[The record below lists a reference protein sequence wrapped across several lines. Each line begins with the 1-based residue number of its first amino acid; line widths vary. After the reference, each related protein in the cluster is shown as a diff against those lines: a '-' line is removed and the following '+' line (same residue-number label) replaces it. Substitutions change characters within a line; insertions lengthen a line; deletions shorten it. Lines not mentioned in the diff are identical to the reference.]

1 MDDRERAARR
11 SEGQAVATRLGKDGI
26 VAVALTYVD
35 TSGITRVK
43 TVPIGRLDTASAYG
57 VGMSPVFDAFLLD
70 DSITRGRYAGGP
82 IGDLR
87 LVPDLD
93 RLVPLAAQ
101 PGWAW
106 APVDRWTQDG
116 RRHPNCSRAFALAQA
131 DQLAAAGFTAQL
143 SFEIEWYVDAGHGDE
158 VVPACAGP
166 AYGMTRVVEL
176 SDYSRDVL
184 AALAAQGIAVEQ
196 FHPEYAPGQLEV
208 SVAPEDPV
216 AAADTTVLVRQT
228 IRAVSARH
236 GLRVSFAPSV
246 VVGGVGNGGHVHV
259 SLWRDGANAMGTAA
273 GLSDDGAAFT
283 AGVLDELPALLAIGA
298 PSVASYTRLVP
309 QHWAGVFRCWGLENR
324 EAAVRVVLG
333 RSPNVEVKCFDLSAN
348 PYLVVG
354 AVLAAGRAG
363 LARGAKLPLSVDVD
377 PADLTDAERAD
388 RGIERLPESLD
399 ASLRAFS
406 TSAVLAD
413 ALGEQLADTIA
424 TVRRSELDLFASSL
438 PEEVVAATR
447 WRH

>member
-1 MDDRERAARR
+1 VNDRDISA
-11 SEGQAVATRLGKDGI
+11 RLGTGGV

-35 TSGITRVK
+35 TTGITRVK
-43 TVPIGRLDTASAYG
+43 TVPIARLDKALATG

-70 DSITRGRYAGGP
+70 DSIARGRFAGGP

-87 LVPDLD
+87 LIPDVE
-93 RLVPLAAQ
+93 RIVPLAAQ

-116 RRHPNCSRAFALAQA
+116 RRHSNCSRAFARAEVDRLAESGYTA
-131 DQLAAAGFTAQL
+131 RLA
-143 SFEIEWYVDAGHGDE
+143 FEVEWYVDAGTGDDL
-158 VVPACAGP
+158 VPACAGP

-176 SDYSRDVL
+176 SDYCRDVL
-184 AALAAQGIAVEQ
+184 AALSAQGVAVEQ

-246 VVGGVGNGGHVHV
+246 VAGGVGNGGHIHV
-259 SLWRDGANAMGTAA
+259 SIGRDGTDVTGTAA
-273 GLSDDGAAFT
+273 GLSDDGASFA
-283 AGVLDELPALLAIGA
+283 AGILDELPALLAIGA
-298 PSVASYTRLVP
+298 PSVASYVRLVP
-309 QHWAGVFRCWGLENR
+309 QHWAGAFRCWGHENR

-333 RSPNVEVKCFDLSAN
+333 HSPNVEVKCFDQSAN
-348 PYLVVG
+348 PYLVAG

-363 LARGAKLPLSVDVD
+363 IARGAKLPPPVDVD
-377 PADLTDAERAD
+377 PADLSDAERAE
-388 RGIERLPESLD
+388 RGIERLPTSLD
-399 ASLRAFS
+399 EALGAFLES
-406 TSAVLAD
+406 TVLAD
-413 ALGEQLADTIA
+413 ALGEPLADTIA
-424 TVRRSELDLFASSL
+424 TVRQAEIDLFASAA
-438 PEEVVAATR
+438 PEDVVAATR

>member
-1 MDDRERAARR
+1 VDDHERAARR
-11 SEGQAVATRLGKDGI
+11 TEGQAVATRLGDEGV

-43 TVPIGRLDTASAYG
+43 TVPIGRLGTASAYG

-116 RRHPNCSRAFALAQA
+116 RRHPNCSRAFALAQTDA
-131 DQLAAAGFTAQL
+131 LAAAGFAAQM
-143 SFEIEWYVDAGHGDE
+143 SFEIEWYVDAGQGDE

-184 AALAAQGIAVEQ
+184 AALATQGIAVEQ

-216 AAADTTVLVRQT
+216 AAADTAVLVRQT

-246 VVGGVGNGGHVHV
+246 AVGGVGNGGHVHV
-259 SLWRDGANAMGTAA
+259 SLWRDGANAIGTAA

-309 QHWAGVFRCWGLENR
+309 QHWAGAFRCWGVENR
-324 EAAVRVVLG
+324 EAGVRVVLG

-354 AVLAAGRAG
+354 AMLAAGRAG
-363 LARGAKLPLSVDVD
+363 LASGAKLPPPVDVD
-377 PADLTDAERAD
+377 PAELTDAERAD

-399 ASLRAFS
+399 ESLRAFLAS
-406 TSAVLAD
+406 SVLAD

-424 TVRRSELDLFASSL
+424 TVRRSELDLFASSS
-438 PEEVVAATR
+438 PEEVVAVTR

>member
-1 MDDRERAARR
+1 
-11 SEGQAVATRLGKDGI
+11 V

-35 TSGITRVK
+35 TTGITRVK
-43 TVPIGRLDTASAYG
+43 TVPIARLDKALATG

-70 DSITRGRYAGGP
+70 DSIARGRFAGGP

-87 LVPDLD
+87 LIPDVE
-93 RLVPLAAQ
+93 RIVPLAAQ

-116 RRHPNCSRAFALAQA
+116 RRHPNCSRAFASAEV
-131 DQLAAAGFTAQL
+131 DRLAAAGYTAQMA
-143 SFEIEWYVDAGHGDE
+143 FEVEWYVDAGTGDDL
-158 VVPACAGP
+158 VPACAGP

-176 SDYSRDVL
+176 SDYCRDVL
-184 AALAAQGIAVEQ
+184 AALSAQNIAVEQ

-246 VVGGVGNGGHVHV
+246 VAGGVGNGGHVHV
-259 SLWRDGANAMGTAA
+259 SIRRDGANATGTAA
-273 GLSDDGAAFT
+273 GLSDEGASFA
-283 AGVLDELPALLAIGA
+283 AGILDELPALLAIGA
-298 PSVASYTRLVP
+298 PSVASYVRLVP
-309 QHWAGVFRCWGLENR
+309 QHWAGAFRCWGHENR

-333 RSPNVEVKCFDLSAN
+333 DSPNVEVKCFDQSAN
-348 PYLVVG
+348 PYLVAG
-354 AVLAAGRAG
+354 ALLAAGGAG
-363 LARGAKLPLSVDVD
+363 IAQRAKLPPPVDVD
-377 PADLTDAERAD
+377 PADLSDAERAE
-388 RGIERLPESLD
+388 RRIERLPTSLEE
-399 ASLRAFS
+399 ALRAFGA
-406 TSAVLAD
+406 SALLAD
-413 ALGEQLADTIA
+413 ALGEPLADTIA
-424 TVRRSELDLFASSL
+424 TVRQAEIDLFASTS
-438 PEEVVAATR
+438 PEDVVAATR